1 MKKTWKWAACGYNLP
16 YQDDSEIIEICRY
29 AGITAIEA
37 NSSFSEGKSGRELEE
52 SRKRYNQAG
61 IKITSFH
68 LPMGEEN
75 DIASFYETVRRQV
88 VNNTLRLM
96 ENAALLG
103 SRIVILHPSTS
114 RFYIEEEGLDRFL
127 IQMGK
132 TLKALLSKA
141 EELNL
146 VIALENMLFGERGRV
161 GSLPEHFT
169 VFAEK
174 FGHPHLGFCL
184 DTGHALVA
192 GGPDGPVK
200 FFEAMSKR
208 LVAFHLHDNAGD
220 RDSHLAPGH
229 GNVDWRFIFWK
240 MAEMKFSDSPCIEAP
255 PFNYAD
261 NYKYSTDAWKKLIE
275 ETDTLAEKSIK

>member
-1 MKKTWKWAACGYNLP
+1 MKRTWKWAACGYNLP

-75 DIASFYETVRRQV
+75 DIASFYETVRCRV
-88 VNNTLRLM
+88 VNNTLRLV

-114 RFYIEEEGLDRFL
+114 RFYIEEEGIDRFL

-146 VIALENMLFGERGRV
+146 VIALENMLFGEKGRV

-229 GNVDWRFIFWK
+229 GNVDWRFVFGK

-261 NYKYSTDAWKKLIE
+261 NYKYSIDAWKKLIE